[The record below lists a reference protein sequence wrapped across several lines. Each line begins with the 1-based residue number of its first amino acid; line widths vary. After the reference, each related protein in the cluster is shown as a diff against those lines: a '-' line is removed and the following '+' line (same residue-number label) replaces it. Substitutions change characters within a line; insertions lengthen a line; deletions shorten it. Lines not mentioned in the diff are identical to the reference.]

1 MWCLKPVSIRLGQHL
16 SQRATD
22 NLFVFHLDLLPR
34 PNERVTGY
42 VICRWES
49 PTTVLTHQR
58 TSAFNTCC
66 SQRLHYSPSHLNM
79 HGMINST
86 CRSMR
91 AGSPE
96 LAFRVRSPDSAP
108 VSRESRCTVGLRG
121 APRCCGRL
129 SPLHESGRYIF
140 QGTGRHWCAAQVATT
155 SSLFFAIVYGATRTS
170 RNLDKFRCSSNLMAM
185 PMFTSS

>member
-22 NLFVFHLDLLPR
+22 NLFVFHFDLLPR

-108 VSRESRCTVGLRG
+108 VSRESRCTVGRCALLRG
-121 APRCCGRL
+121 IAGDCHPTRFGPIHNPRNWSALVCG
-129 SPLHESGRYIF
+129 SGCDNVISILCDTALLERVGI
-140 QGTGRHWCAAQVATT
+140 
-155 SSLFFAIVYGATRTS
+155 
-170 RNLDKFRCSSNLMAM
+170 
-185 PMFTSS
+185 